1 MAVAGSKPKLLT
13 PKRGTPGLFLVVA
26 RGGRLALD
34 LGFKLYRPLDA
45 DTVRRLKL
53 TPGSIVCVEGDALA
67 RDDTATKADLFTY
80 RAADVRVVDGD
91 TLAATIA
98 LPPDEIDKKFRLR
111 GINCPEMDTDGGKAA
126 RRFVQALIDPAV
138 TVTLVTTKP
147 DKYDRYLV
155 DVYIETKTGEIIF
168 LNNALLESGHAV
180 RSDGSRSADGPV

>member
-1 MAVAGSKPKLLT
+1 
-13 PKRGTPGLFLVVA
+13 
-26 RGGRLALD
+26 
-34 LGFKLYRPLDA
+34 
-45 DTVRRLKL
+45 
-53 TPGSIVCVEGDALA
+53 
-67 RDDTATKADLFTY
+67 
-80 RAADVRVVDGD
+80 
-91 TLAATIA
+91 
-98 LPPDEIDKKFRLR
+98 
-111 GINCPEMDTDGGKAA
+111 MDTDGGKAA